1 MEDNSQYKSELYSKF
16 KDIGLL
22 DTLKAQMRYKLLEKL
37 QVPQNKAALD
47 TTDSPLLLKIINS
60 LISDH
65 LRLKNYNYSY
75 SVFLPEIGTET
86 LPSEEIMEILNINK
100 SSVLNKGLLEQLIET
115 FLQKRPKNMEKTNIS
130 TQTENYDNI
139 VGLESRLNS
148 VDDEFKKRI
157 GNLEASI
164 PKTMEEKFFNY
175 KRDLEKRLKLEMNA
189 EVKIQNS
196 LIFVSYWIIFIIS
209 ILS

>member
-1 MEDNSQYKSELYSKF
+1 
-16 KDIGLL
+16 
-22 DTLKAQMRYKLLEKL
+22 
-37 QVPQNKAALD
+37 
-47 TTDSPLLLKIINS
+47 
-60 LISDH
+60 
-65 LRLKNYNYSY
+65 
-75 SVFLPEIGTET
+75 
-86 LPSEEIMEILNINK
+86 
-100 SSVLNKGLLEQLIET
+100 
-115 FLQKRPKNMEKTNIS
+115 MEKTNIS

-189 EVKIQNS
+189 EVKIQN
-196 LIFVSYWIIFIIS
+196 LYYFIYSFIENF
-209 ILS
+209 IK